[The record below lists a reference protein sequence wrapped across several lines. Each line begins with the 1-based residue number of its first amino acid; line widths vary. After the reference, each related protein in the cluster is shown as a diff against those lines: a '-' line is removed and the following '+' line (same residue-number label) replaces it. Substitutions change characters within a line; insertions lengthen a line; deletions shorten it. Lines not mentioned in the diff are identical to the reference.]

1 MEGKSSE
8 DKESGL
14 LSGPPEAS
22 PGKRKAMVD
31 NKTLG
36 DSEDCTQ
43 QVDLKLKGLWLVGE
57 LNFFT
62 K

>member
-1 MEGKSSE
+1 M
-8 DKESGL
+8 

-36 DSEDCTQ
+36 DSEDCTE

>member
-1 MEGKSSE
+1 M
-8 DKESGL
+8 L
-14 LSGPPEAS
+14 AGPPEAS

-31 NKTLG
+31 KTLG